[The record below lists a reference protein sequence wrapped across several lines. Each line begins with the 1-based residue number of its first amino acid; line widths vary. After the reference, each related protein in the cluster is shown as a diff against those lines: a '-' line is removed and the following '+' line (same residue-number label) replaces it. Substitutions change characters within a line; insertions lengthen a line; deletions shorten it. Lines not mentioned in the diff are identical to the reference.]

1 MNIID
6 KIFSLIQRIFN
17 KKEIKMIEEAIPN
30 NKDDKKARFIQS
42 LKIKEFKKKGRV
54 ETLVCFGDG
63 LGIQKK
69 ISY

>member
-1 MNIID
+1 
-6 KIFSLIQRIFN
+6 
-17 KKEIKMIEEAIPN
+17 MIEEAIPN